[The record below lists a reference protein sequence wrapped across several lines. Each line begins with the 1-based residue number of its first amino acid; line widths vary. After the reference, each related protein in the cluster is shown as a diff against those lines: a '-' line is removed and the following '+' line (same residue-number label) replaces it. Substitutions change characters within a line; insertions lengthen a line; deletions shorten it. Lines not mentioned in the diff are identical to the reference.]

1 MNERGSPAD
10 HDRARAGR
18 RPRLEDVAKRVGLS
32 TASVSLALSNSP
44 GPSAA
49 TRRRVL
55 EAAAQLG
62 YRPDRNASLLA
73 RRRRHLLGVM
83 MELRNTCHA
92 ALGQHLLRSAEAVRY
107 DLALSPLTPTRDEQR
122 AVETLLDFRC
132 EALPLLGPDVPSAR
146 LVALGRQVPV
156 VLIG

>member
-10 HDRARAGR
+10 HDRPRVGR
-18 RPRLEDVAKRVGLS
+18 RPRLEDVARRVGLS
-32 TASVSLALSNSP
+32 TASVSLALSNAP

-49 TRRRVL
+49 TRQRVR

-83 MELRNTCHA
+83 MDVRNTFHA
-92 ALGQHLLRSAEAVRY
+92 ELVQHLLRSAEAVRD
-107 DLALSPLTPTRDEQR
+107 DLVLNPLTPTRDGQR
-122 AVETLLDFRC
+122 AVEPLLDFRC
-132 EALPLLGPDVPSAR
+132 EGPLRAGPAAR
-146 LVALGRQVPV
+146 LRRL
-156 VLIG
+156 